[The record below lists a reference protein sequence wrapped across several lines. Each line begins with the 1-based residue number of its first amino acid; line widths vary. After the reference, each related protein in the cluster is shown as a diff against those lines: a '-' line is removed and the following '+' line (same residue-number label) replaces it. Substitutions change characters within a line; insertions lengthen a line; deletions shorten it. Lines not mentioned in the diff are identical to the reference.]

1 MQNVTDRRIYMH
13 TTAMY
18 RSVGVFKYLL
28 RALGS
33 QGRTCSSPV
42 SPEIVRRRIW
52 TVVDFPDNTVRQSL
66 RQVPPWILTTQ
77 RVVPQVGCVVER
89 TNVS

>member
-66 RQVPPWILTTQ
+66 RQVPLLDTDHTACSSTSWV
-77 RVVPQVGCVVER
+77 RSRED
-89 TNVS
+89 